1 VKFETSQYCDDW
13 GEIQTNQSVI
23 QLSAHQYYLD
33 RVFIYAL
40 TVKGAT
46 PQNRWLHSLHSVQ
59 SAKKCIR
66 SIKRKQLLLEAGVC
80 MAFLIYEE
88 NSLRD

>member
-1 VKFETSQYCDDW
+1 MHYRH
-13 GEIQTNQSVI
+13 

-33 RVFIYAL
+33 RVFVYAL
-40 TVKGAT
+40 TVKGAK

-59 SAKKCIR
+59 SAKNCIR

-80 MAFLIYEE
+80 MAFYTKKIACE
-88 NSLRD
+88 SRD